1 MWDTVVPVISTQ
13 SNPQFPKGPLCWTW
27 LRETVAWAWYQ
38 YNRLGSASLLILLS
52 HFKFATVSSNDS
64 ELGKESSPGRATG
77 WVMRT
82 IGGARRNMWSSSG
95 CGAAAAVAQGAFGRC
110 GVNSLACD
118 MAVGGAG
125 SAGLAV
131 IHRKTIVKP
140 APSGERQHM
149 DSIETVGITCHHYGT
164 RRRAGCN
171 AWRASRQRLLHVVTT
186 TVGRI
191 FAGRAAA
198 HGERRRSRYCL
209 SSLRQR
215 AV

>member
-1 MWDTVVPVISTQ
+1 MCRLFRLSRILSSLRVHCVGLGYARLSRGLGISTTDWV
-13 SNPQFPKGPLCWTW
+13 PL
-27 LRETVAWAWYQ
+27 LY
-38 YNRLGSASLLILLS
+38 SILLS
-52 HFKFATVSSNDS
+52 HLKFATVSSNDS

-149 DSIETVGITCHHYGT
+149 DSIEAVGITCHHYGT